1 MASDSTGFVSS
12 EGRSLT
18 DITIALRREIVLL
31 DTQLARVLATPLLA
45 GTFRL
50 EVVNQLSQVEQ
61 GLECVRDAVGLSVA
75 EDLEASIKTTGDC

>member
-12 EGRSLT
+12 EGKSLT
-18 DITIALRREIVLL
+18 DITISLRRDIVLL
-31 DTQLARVLATPLLA
+31 DAQLALVLATPLLA
-45 GTFRL
+45 GSLRL

-75 EDLEASIKTTGDC
+75 EDLEASIKTAGDC